1 MKRLI
6 ICATLALAACTPHP
20 TTPGTTPPVQQVV
33 DKVVI
38 EGTRGLILAELGY
51 ESAATLA
58 LDLINAGVI
67 KGETAAKVRDLNA
80 TITGLLVKAKATTD
94 AAQRAALVA
103 QALDQTFKL
112 QALTIGAGQ

>member
-6 ICATLALAACTPHP
+6 ICAALALAACTPHP
-20 TTPGTTPPVQQVV
+20 TSPGSTPVQQVV

-51 ESAATLA
+51 ESAATVA
-58 LDLINAGVI
+58 LELIDAGVI
-67 KGETAAKVRDLNA
+67 TGAVAVQVQALNR
-80 TITGLLVKAKATTD
+80 TITDLLVKAKATTD

-103 QALDQTFKL
+103 QALNETFKL
-112 QALTIGAGQ
+112 QTVTMGAQP

>member
-6 ICATLALAACTPHP
+6 ICAALALAACTPHP
-20 TTPGTTPPVQQVV
+20 TSPGSTPVQQVV

-51 ESAATLA
+51 ESAATVA
-58 LDLINAGVI
+58 LELIDAGVI
-67 KGETAAKVRDLNA
+67 TGAVAVQVQALNR
-80 TITGLLVKAKATTD
+80 TITDLLVKAKATAD

-103 QALDQTFKL
+103 QALNETFKL
-112 QALTIGAGQ
+112 QTVTMGAQP

>member
-6 ICATLALAACTPHP
+6 ICAALALAACTPHP
-20 TTPGTTPPVQQVV
+20 TSPGSAPVQQVV

-80 TITGLLVKAKATTD
+80 TVTDLLVKAKATTD

-103 QALDQTFKL
+103 QALDQTFTL